1 MGDLTVEKTLRSK
14 PRIENVLP
22 LTALQEGLVFHA
34 AYDDRAPDVY
44 NVQLGIDLE
53 GPLDTGALRAAAEA
67 LLNRHGNLRISV
79 RRRPQGD
86 SVQVVQSHVVLPW
99 TEAVAGSN
107 AEADAIARADR
118 ERRFTLSTAPL
129 LRFTLVRLGQ
139 DRHRFLFTTHHL
151 LLDGWSMPLV
161 MQELLTLYGNHADTR
176 SLPPAVPYENY
187 FRWLTTQDTPAAENA
202 WRTALTALDE
212 PTRLTPHADSHAS
225 VTPHHRVV
233 SLPLELTQALTG
245 QARQHGLTLSTAV
258 QVAWGLL
265 LARLT
270 GREDIVFG
278 ATVSGRPPEVPGIES
293 MIGLFINTLP
303 VRVRLDPAE
312 TLLDLAARLQQE
324 QAELSAHQY
333 LGMADIQRLTDIGG
347 ELFDTLVVF
356 ENYPL
361 SPEALSEV
369 HGLRV
374 TGLHTHNDVHYPL
387 ALIALPGDRLTLDF
401 TYRPDLYGESDIDDL
416 VKRFTRVLTTVA
428 EATPRLLTRD
438 VGLLTPEEQRQAVA
452 EFNDTAREVPA
463 VAVHELFE
471 EQARR
476 SPEAT
481 AVAFEDEEVSYA
493 RLNAR
498 ADDLARTLR
507 ALGVGPEQLVALAV
521 PRSVEMVASMLAVLK
536 TGAAYLPIDPDY
548 PGERIAYMLDDAAPA
563 LVVVTE
569 ATKHLAEASGKP
581 RLLV

>member
-53 GPLDTGALRAAAEA
+53 GPLDADVLRAAAEA
-67 LLNRHGNLRISV
+67 LLDRHGNLRISV
-79 RRRPQGD
+79 RRRQQGD

-99 TEAVAGSN
+99 TEAEAGSE

-129 LRFTLVRLGQ
+129 LRFTLVRLGHNH
-139 DRHRFLFTTHHL
+139 HRFLFTTHHL
-151 LLDGWSMPLV
+151 LLDGWSMPLL
-161 MQELLTLYGNHADTR
+161 MQELFTLYGNHADPR
-176 SLPPAVPYENY
+176 SLPPATPYENY
-187 FRWLTTQDTPAAENA
+187 FRWLTAQDTPTAENA
-202 WRTALTALDE
+202 WRTALTGLDE

-233 SLPLELTQALTG
+233 ALPPELTQTLTG
-245 QARQHGLTLSTAV
+245 QARRHELTLSTVV

-270 GREDIVFG
+270 GRQDVVFG
-278 ATVSGRPPEVPGIES
+278 ATVSGRSPEVPGIET

-303 VRVRLDPAE
+303 VRVRLQPDE
-312 TLLDLAARLQQE
+312 TLLDLAARLQRE
-324 QAELSAHQY
+324 QAELSAHQH
-333 LGMADIQRLTDIGG
+333 LGMADIQRQTDITG

-361 SPEALSEV
+361 DPEALSEA

-374 TGLHTHNDVHYPL
+374 TGLHPHNDVHYPL
-387 ALIALPGDRLTLDF
+387 ALIALPGRRLTLDF
-401 TYRPDLYGESDIDDL
+401 TYRPDLYSESDIDDL
-416 VKRFTRVLTTVA
+416 VKRFTRVLTSVA
-428 EATPRLLTRD
+428 EADPRLLTRD
-438 VGLLTPEEQRQAVA
+438 IGLLTPEEQRQAVT
-452 EFNDTAREVPA
+452 EFNDTAREVTTA
-463 VAVHELFE
+463 AVHELFE

-476 SPEAT
+476 SPEAV
-481 AVAFEDEEVSYA
+481 AVVFEDEEVSYA
-493 RLNAR
+493 RLDAS
-498 ADDLARTLR
+498 ADDLARTLQS
-507 ALGVGPEQLVALAV
+507 LGAGPEHLVALLV

-548 PGERIAYMLDDAAPA
+548 PRDRIAYMLDDAAPA
-563 LVVVTE
+563 LVVVTDATQHLVE
-569 ATKHLAEASGKP
+569 ATGRP
-581 RLLV
+581 RVLV

>member
-1 MGDLTVEKTLRSK
+1 MGDLTVAKMLRSK

-34 AYDDRAPDVY
+34 AYDDLATDVY

-53 GPLDTGALRAAAEA
+53 GPLDAGTLREAAEA
-67 LLNRHGNLRISV
+67 LLSRHGNLRISV

-99 TEAVAGSN
+99 IEAVADSE
-107 AEADAIARADR
+107 AEADEIARVDR

-129 LRFTLVRLGQ
+129 LRFTLVRFGE

-161 MQELLTLYGNHADTR
+161 MQELFTLYGNRGDTR
-176 SLPPAVPYENY
+176 SLPPTVPYENY
-187 FRWLTTQDTPAAENA
+187 FRWLTAQDTPAAQNA
-202 WRTALTALDE
+202 WRTALAGLDE

-233 SLPLELTQALTG
+233 RLSLELTQSLTG
-245 QARQHGLTLSTAV
+245 QARRHGLTLSTAV

-278 ATVSGRPPEVPGIES
+278 ATVSGRSPEVPGIES

-303 VRVRLDPAE
+303 VRIRLDPSE
-312 TLLDLAARLQQE
+312 PLLDLAARLQQE
-324 QAELSAHQY
+324 QAELSAHQH
-333 LGMADIQRLTDIGG
+333 LSMADIQRLTDIRG

-361 SPEALSEV
+361 NPDTLSGA

-374 TGLHTHNDVHYPL
+374 TGLRTHNDVHYPL
-387 ALIALPGDRLTLDF
+387 ALIALPGDQLTLDF
-401 TYRPDLYGESDIDDL
+401 TYRPDLFTKSDVDDL
-416 VKRFTRVLTTVA
+416 VEWFTRVLTTVT
-428 EATPRLLTRD
+428 EATPQLLTHD
-438 VGLLTPEEQRQAVA
+438 VHLLTPEEQRQAVE
-452 EFNDTAREVPA
+452 EFNDTAREVPGA
-463 VAVHELFE
+463 AVHELFE

-481 AVAFEDEEVSYA
+481 AVVFEDEEVSYA
-493 RLNAR
+493 QLNVR

-507 ALGVGPEQLVALAV
+507 GLGVGPERLVALAV

-548 PGERIAYMLDDAAPA
+548 PGERIAYMLSDAAPA

-569 ATKHLAEASGKP
+569 ATQHLAEATGTP
-581 RLLV
+581 RLVV

>member
-1 MGDLTVEKTLRSK
+1 MGDLTVAKTLRSK
-14 PRIENVLP
+14 PTIENVLP

-53 GPLDTGALRAAAEA
+53 GPLNADTLREAAEA
-67 LLNRHGNLRISV
+67 LLSRHGNLRISV

-99 TEAVAGSN
+99 TEAVASSG
-107 AEADAIARADR
+107 AEAEEIARAER

-129 LRFTLVRLGQ
+129 LRFTLVRLGEE
-139 DRHRFLFTTHHL
+139 RHRFLFTHHHL

-161 MQELLTLYGNHADTR
+161 MQELFTLYGNRGDTR

-187 FRWLTTQDTPAAENA
+187 FRWLTAQDTPAAENA
-202 WRTALTALDE
+202 WRTALADLDE
-212 PTRLTPHADSHAS
+212 PTRLAPHADSRQS

-233 SLPLELTQALTG
+233 SLPPELTRALTG
-245 QARQHGLTLSTAV
+245 QARRHGLTLNTVV
-258 QVAWGLL
+258 QVAWALL

-270 GREDIVFG
+270 GREDVIFG
-278 ATVSGRPPEVPGIES
+278 TTVSGRSPEVPGIES

-303 VRVRLDPAE
+303 VRVRLDPTE
-312 TLLDLAARLQQE
+312 PLLDLAARLQRE
-324 QAELSAHQY
+324 QAELSAHQH
-333 LGMADIQRLTDIGG
+333 LGMADIQRLTNTGG
-347 ELFDTLVVF
+347 ELFDTLTVF

-361 SPEALSEV
+361 DPDALSKA
-369 HGLRV
+369 HGLRF

-387 ALIALPGDRLTLDF
+387 ALIALPGHQLTLDL
-401 TYRPDLYGESDIDDL
+401 TYRPDLFGESDVDDL
-416 VKRFTRVLTTVA
+416 VDRYTRVLTTLA
-428 EATPRLLTRD
+428 EATARLLTHE
-438 VGLLTPEEQRQAVA
+438 VGLLTPEEQRRAVE

-481 AVAFEDEEVSYA
+481 AIVFEDKEVSYA

-498 ADDLARTLR
+498 ADDLAHTLR
-507 ALGVGPEQLVALAV
+507 GLGVGPERLVALAV

-548 PGERIAYMLDDAAPA
+548 PSERIAYMLGDAAPA

-569 ATKHLAEASGKP
+569 VTQHLAEAAGTP
-581 RLLV
+581 WLLV

>member
-1 MGDLTVEKTLRSK
+1 MGDLTVETTPRSK

-44 NVQLGIDLE
+44 NVQLGIDLQ
-53 GPLDTGALRAAAEA
+53 GPLDASALRDAAEA
-67 LLNRHGNLRISV
+67 LLSRHGNLRISV

-86 SVQVVQSHVVLPW
+86 SVQVVQSHVALPW
-99 TEAVAGSN
+99 TEAVAGGE
-107 AEADAIARADR
+107 AEADEIARADR

-129 LRFTLVRLGQ
+129 LRFTLVRLGE

-161 MQELLTLYGNHADTR
+161 MQELFTLYGNRGNPRD
-176 SLPPAVPYENY
+176 LPPAVPYENY
-187 FRWLTTQDTPAAENA
+187 YRWLAAQDTPAAQNA
-202 WRTALTALDE
+202 WRTALAGLDE

-225 VTPHHRVV
+225 VTPRHRVV
-233 SLPLELTQALTG
+233 RLPLELTQTLTG
-245 QARQHGLTLSTAV
+245 QARRHGLTLSTAV

-278 ATVSGRPPEVPGIES
+278 ATVAGRPPEVPGIES

-303 VRVRLDPAE
+303 VRVRLQPFE
-312 TLLDLAARLQQE
+312 PLLDLAARLQQE
-324 QAELSAHQY
+324 QAELSAHQH
-333 LGMADIQRLTDIGG
+333 LGMADIQRLTDISG

-361 SPEALSEV
+361 RPQALSEA

-387 ALIALPGDRLTLDF
+387 ALIALPDDRLTLDF
-401 TYRPDLYGESDIDDL
+401 TYRPDLFGESDIDHL
-416 VKRFTRVLTTVA
+416 VERFTRVLTTVA
-428 EATPRLLTRD
+428 EATPRLLTHD
-438 VGLLTPEEQRQAVA
+438 VGLLTPEEQRQAVE

-481 AVAFEDEEVSYA
+481 AVVFEDEEVSYA
-493 RLNAR
+493 RLNAW

-507 ALGVGPEQLVALAV
+507 ALGAGPERLVALAV

-569 ATKHLAEASGKP
+569 ATQHLAEATGTP